1 MKYTN
6 IARPA
11 AEKQS
16 SLQYGSPSPPVRDVV
31 VTIGP
36 SHHAQVA
43 EFTRAVTKD
52 SLQRGEQKAFTRTW
66 LRPAWLMM
74 LGPALGFAIGA

>member
-6 IARPA
+6 IAWPA

-31 VTIGP
+31 VMIGP
-36 SHHAQVA
+36 LHQAQVA
-43 EFTRAVTKD
+43 ELTRAATKA
-52 SLQRGEQKAFTRTW
+52 SLQRDEQKAFTRTW
-66 LRPAWLMM
+66 LRPA
-74 LGPALGFAIGA
+74 